1 MSARRSRVLRAS
13 VTGLIGALIVALS
26 IWVQIVFAPNA
37 AMAALD
43 PSPMSVLTDCLRRSA
58 ILIVPLAVL
67 AAFSGP
73 WPFKL
78 MSYLMFALGWY
89 WVADRVGAGF
99 PAPEGGSWLAGEAF
113 GALIYEPFVTPML
126 ALLSIL
132 AFRQALRALN
142 KG

>member
-1 MSARRSRVLRAS
+1 MSARGSRALRAGL
-13 VTGLIGALIVALS
+13 TGGIGALIVAWA
-26 IWVQIVFAPNA
+26 IWVQIVFAPSA

-43 PSPMSVLTDCLRRSA
+43 PSPMSVLSDCLRRSA

-89 WVADRVGAGF
+89 WVADRVGATF
-99 PAPEGGSWLAGEAF
+99 PAQGGGGWLAGEAF
-113 GALIYEPFVTPML
+113 GALIYEPLATPIL
-126 ALLSIL
+126 ALLSVL

-142 KG
+142 RG